1 VKKSYKNSIFI
12 SAVVVSL
19 FCGCTKDRE
28 FESTIVQPPAN
39 GEIGL
44 GTLVI
49 NELLA
54 TGSTLANP
62 DFPAIGPSDW
72 LEIYNPG
79 NDTVFIESGRWLV
92 SDSIAPGQND
102 ETTLYKDTIIPP
114 KTFLIIQCDSQ
125 DSALTQYHT
134 AFNLSKD
141 GEAVG
146 LFYLKDDGTYITI
159 DSHTYGPQTSGTS
172 EGRSP
177 DGSSNW
183 TKPLNPTPGASNP

>member
-1 VKKSYKNSIFI
+1 MKKSYISFI
-12 SAVVVSL
+12 IICALLISV
-19 FCGCTKDRE
+19 FGGCTKDRE
-28 FESTIVQPPAN
+28 FENILVQPPGN

-54 TGSTLANP
+54 SGSTLPNP

-72 LEIYNPG
+72 IELYNPG
-79 NDTVFIESGRWLV
+79 NDTVFIKSGRWLV
-92 SDSIAPGQND
+92 SDSIAPGQAD
-102 ETTLYKDTIIPP
+102 ETILYKDTIIPP

-146 LFYLKDDGTYITI
+146 LFYLKDDGNYITI
-159 DSHTYGPQTSGTS
+159 DSHSYGPQTSGTS

-177 DGSSNW
+177 DGSNNW
-183 TKPLNPTPGASNP
+183 TKPLTPTPGASNP

>member
-1 VKKSYKNSIFI
+1 VKKHCINFTIL
-12 SAVVVSL
+12 SAVLVS
-19 FCGCTKDRE
+19 FFFGCTKDRE
-28 FESTIVQPPAN
+28 FEGILVQPPGN

-54 TGSTLANP
+54 TGSTLPNP

-72 LEIYNPG
+72 LELYNPG
-79 NDTVFIESGRWLV
+79 NDTVFIKSGKWLV
-92 SDSIAPGQND
+92 SDSIAPGQSD

-159 DSHTYGPQTSGTS
+159 DSHTFGPQSSGTS

-183 TKPLNPTPGASNP
+183 TKPLIPTPGASNP